1 MFSSRISRPVFALA
15 LVGALAAC
23 GETAD
28 STLEGADA
36 GDSGAETT
44 AESSPIELRQANFE
58 EIGDAFKA
66 IRGQLEAG
74 APDFALI
81 EASANTINTNA
92 QKITDYFPE
101 GTGVDSGADTEALE
115 TIWEKPEDFAAASQ
129 KLVDTS
135 AALAAAAATG
145 DMAAVGEGVKNM
157 GGSCKACHDNFR
169 LDKD

>member
-1 MFSSRISRPVFALA
+1 MLSRRLSHPVLAFAMI
-15 LVGALAAC
+15 GALAAC
-23 GETAD
+23 GETSD
-28 STLEGADA
+28 DA
-36 GDSGAETT
+36 AAPE
-44 AESSPIELRQANFE
+44 AIEVASEDASIIEVRQNNFE

-66 IRGQLEAG
+66 IRGQLEAE
-74 APDFALI
+74 APDFSVI

-92 QKITDYFPE
+92 QKIPDYFPE

-115 TIWEKPEDFAAASQ
+115 SIWEKPEEFAAAAQ

-135 AALAAAAATG
+135 AALAAAAGTG
-145 DMAAVGEGVKNM
+145 EIAAVGEGVKNM

>member
-1 MFSSRISRPVFALA
+1 MSSNRLSRPVFAFA
-15 LVGALAAC
+15 MIGALAAC
-23 GETAD
+23 GETAN
-28 STLEGADA
+28 DA
-36 GDSGAETT
+36 AAPEAVEIASEDASI
-44 AESSPIELRQANFE
+44 IEVRQGNFE

-74 APDFALI
+74 APDFGVI
-81 EASANTINTNA
+81 EASAGTINANA
-92 QKITDYFPE
+92 QRIQDHFPE

-115 TIWEKPEDFAAASQ
+115 SIWEKPEEFATAAQ

-135 AALAAAAATG
+135 AALAAAAGTG

>member
-1 MFSSRISRPVFALA
+1 MLSNRLSRPVLAFAMI
-15 LVGALAAC
+15 GALAAC

-28 STLEGADA
+28 DA
-36 GDSGAETT
+36 AAPEAVEVASEDASI
-44 AESSPIELRQANFE
+44 IEVRQNNFE

-66 IRGQLEAG
+66 IRGQLEAE
-74 APDFALI
+74 APDLGVI
-81 EASANTINTNA
+81 EASANTINANA
-92 QKITDYFPE
+92 QEIPNHFPE

-115 TIWEKPEDFAAASQ
+115 SIWEKPEEFAAAAQ

-135 AALAAAAATG
+135 AALAAAAGTG
-145 DMAAVGEGVKNM
+145 DIAAVGEGVKNM